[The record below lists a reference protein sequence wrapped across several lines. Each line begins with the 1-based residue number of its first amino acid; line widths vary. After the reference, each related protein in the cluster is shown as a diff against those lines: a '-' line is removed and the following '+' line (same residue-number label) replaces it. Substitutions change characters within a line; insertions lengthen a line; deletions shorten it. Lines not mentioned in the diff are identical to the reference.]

1 MFSGYTIDWIID
13 ISHITFQV
21 GGLEQ
26 QIVIMAGYLNYLR
39 SQFSIHRNHVDQ
51 RCIILYCISSR
62 KLYKGTNEIIS
73 FYPTNLNTLYLLLLF
88 YSVIEIMTVRS
99 RPVICTLIGWV
110 KSSCLFTSLSGF
122 CGKYLKV
129 RTAGIVCTSNTMT
142 MVENIVWIPGI
153 LHSLKF

>member
-1 MFSGYTIDWIID
+1 MAPPSILSLFTIQVCIIDELQQFLCFLVIDTIDWLID
-13 ISHITFQV
+13 ISNITFQD
-21 GGLEQ
+21 GGQEQ

-99 RPVICTLIGWV
+99 RPAICTLIGWV
-110 KSSCLFTSLSGF
+110 KSFCLFSSQSGF
-122 CGKYLKV
+122 CGLSEQLL
-129 RTAGIVCTSNTMT
+129 I
-142 MVENIVWIPGI
+142 
-153 LHSLKF
+153 F